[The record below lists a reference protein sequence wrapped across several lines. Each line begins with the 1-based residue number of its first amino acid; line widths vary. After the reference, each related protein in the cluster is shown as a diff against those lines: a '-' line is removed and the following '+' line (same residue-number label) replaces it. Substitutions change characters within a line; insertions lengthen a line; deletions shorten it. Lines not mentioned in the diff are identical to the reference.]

1 MIGLIIKHMGKEYK
15 VGNSY
20 KGVSITSSLVLHRNE
35 FILEGEGVIASFQR
49 IRDGIEFEVEISDIN
64 ETEISLPLSEKN
76 NSLEIDPEY
85 SRMLTERN
93 SEWEW
98 NEKRK
103 MFYEIRSILIKEGF
117 LSSDE

>member
-1 MIGLIIKHMGKEYK
+1 MIGLIIKYNGKEYI
-15 VGNSY
+15 VGNAH
-20 KGVSITSSLVLHRNE
+20 KGVFIISSLVVHRNE
-35 FILEGEGVIASFQR
+35 FILEGGVVASFQT

-64 ETEISLPLSEKN
+64 ETEISLPISEEN
-76 NSLEIDPEY
+76 DSVEIGPEY

-98 NEKRK
+98 NEKRRT
-103 MFYEIRSILIKEGF
+103 FYEIRSILIKEGF

>member
-1 MIGLIIKHMGKEYK
+1 MIGLIIKYKGKEYK
-15 VGNSY
+15 AGNAHE
-20 KGVSITSSLVLHRNE
+20 GVYIISTLVLHRNE

-98 NEKRK
+98 NEKRRK
-103 MFYEIRSILIKEGF
+103 FYEIRSILMKEGF

>member
-1 MIGLIIKHMGKEYK
+1 MTGLIIKHMGKEYK
-15 VGNSY
+15 VGNPY
-20 KGVSITSSLVLHRNE
+20 KGVSITSFLISHRNE
-35 FILEGEGVIASFQR
+35 FILEGEGMIASFQR

-64 ETEISLPLSEKN
+64 ETEISLPLSEEN

-85 SRMLTERN
+85 SKMLTERN

-103 MFYEIRSILIKEGF
+103 TFYEIRNVLIKEG
-117 LSSDE
+117 LI